1 MLQIRRVLTV
11 RIPSLLSQFIL
22 DVDYWVRNLDEHGAP
37 GVQKVLVGNKID
49 LAHKRKVPAADAQAL
64 ADKYG
69 MMYFE
74 TSAKDD
80 MNVEQCFSKLAK
92 QISDKMKSGKGGSG
106 SSGIDVGKSGGQRG
120 NGPKCCQS

>member
-1 MLQIRRVLTV
+1 M
-11 RIPSLLSQFIL
+11 
-22 DVDYWVRNLDEHGAP
+22 DYWVRNLDEHGAP

-49 LAHKRKVPAADAQAL
+49 LAHKRKVPQADAQAL

-80 MNVEQCFSKLAK
+80 TNVEQCFGRLAK
-92 QISDKMKSGKGGSG
+92 QIAEKNAG
-106 SSGIDVGKSGGQRG
+106 SSSPGSIDVAGHKSKSSGT
-120 NGPKCCQS
+120 KCCQS

>member
-1 MLQIRRVLTV
+1 M
-11 RIPSLLSQFIL
+11 
-22 DVDYWVRNLDEHGAP
+22 RNLDEHGAP

-49 LAHKRKVPAADAQAL
+49 LAHKRKVPQADAQAL

-80 MNVEQCFSKLAK
+80 MNVEQCFFRLAK
-92 QISDKMKSGKGGSG
+92 QIADKTAEKGSNGSSSVELGENRTSKSG
-106 SSGIDVGKSGGQRG
+106 
-120 NGPKCCQS
+120 KCCQS